1 MITYLVRI
9 VLWTSGEIYPATKE
23 QHDLLFSKMHEAGYE
38 WDAEKKELKLL
49 ITNGDDFFESENC
62 EQKPSWSEE
71 DEKMLAD
78 ACIMLDWYQ
87 GNNWWKA
94 QHIKNWLK
102 ALKQRCA
109 WKPSDEQIEILD
121 MVLTNESMDDNIARI
136 LRELREQLKKL
147 REE

>member
-1 MITYLVRI
+1 LYAFVAACEFLAIPSKIEFILEH
-9 VLWTSGEIYPATKE
+9 SQEILDAAREQIGKE
-23 QHDLLFSKMHEAGYE
+23 QKSA
-38 WDAEKKELKLL
+38 
-49 ITNGDDFFESENC
+49 
-62 EQKPSWSEE
+62 WSEE

-109 WKPSDEQIEILD
+109 WKPSDTD
-121 MVLTNESMDDNIARI
+121 TTSGTSNWPNY
-136 LRELREQLKKL
+136 LKG
-147 REE
+147 